1 MSDMLAKCKIQLVSD
16 EGWKNKPY
24 KDILG
29 ILTIGP
35 GFNLEEGFS
44 DAELQLIF
52 DHRVTSRYNSLLDSC
67 PIVKEL
73 GDARQAA
80 LLNMAWQMGIP
91 RLKGFKEMWKALEA
105 HLYTEASKEALDS
118 KWATQTPARAKRVAR
133 QLRTG
138 EWV

>member
-1 MSDMLAKCKIQLVSD
+1 MSMLARFKTQLVSD

-24 KDILG
+24 KDHLG

-35 GFNLEEGFS
+35 GFNLEEGFT
-44 DAELQLIF
+44 DEELELVF
-52 DHRVTSRYNSLLDSC
+52 EHRVIRRYSALLTAF
-67 PIVKEL
+67 PIVKDL
-73 GDARQAA
+73 SDPRQAA

-91 RLKGFKEMWKALEA
+91 RLRGFKEMWKALEA

>member
-1 MSDMLAKCKIQLVSD
+1 MSSMLARFKTQIVSD

-24 KDILG
+24 KDHLG

-44 DAELQLIF
+44 DAELQLVF
-52 DHRVTSRYNSLLDSC
+52 DHRINSRYVALLANF

-80 LLNMAWQMGIP
+80 LLNMAWQMGLP
-91 RLKGFKEMWKALEA
+91 RLKGFMNMWEA
-105 HLYTEASKEALDS
+105 IEGGLYEQAAVHGLDS
-118 KWATQTPARAKRVAR
+118 KWAKQTPARAKRVMQ